1 MLWWTIRLD
10 LTWLC
15 AHVMK
20 VPSRTGIEKSSIIH
34 IFGKKAAASARGKS
48 GFESIK
54 NHVHSAIISRN
65 DWVELRLT

>member
-1 MLWWTIRLD
+1 
-10 LTWLC
+10 
-15 AHVMK
+15 MK